1 MNNYRID
8 NLQYCNWSKEI
19 FQINN
24 EAKLDAVHVTIAY
37 HEDFNEVKK
46 NVATWNKHFQ
56 DNRDLIFHGK
66 TFKDIEKAHQ
76 EKKTAIF
83 LVFKT
88 VLPLKTILV
97 WLKRFMI

>member
-1 MNNYRID
+1 MKNYRID

-46 NVATWNKHFQ
+46 NVETWNKYFQ
-56 DNRDLIFHGK
+56 DYKNLIFHGK
-66 TFKDIEKAHQ
+66 TFKDIERLI
-76 EKKTAIF
+76 KKRRQQYF
-83 LVFKT
+83 SVFKT
-88 VLPLKTILV
+88 VLQ
-97 WLKRFMI
+97 

>member
-24 EAKLDAVHVTIAY
+24 EAKLHAVHVTIAY

-46 NVATWNKHFQ
+46 NVDAWNKHFQ
-56 DNRDLIFHGK
+56 DYKNLIFLGK
-66 TFKDIEKAHQ
+66 TFKDIERLI
-76 EKKTAIF
+76 KKRRQQYF
-83 LVFKT
+83 SVFKT
-88 VLPLKTILV
+88 APQ
-97 WLKRFMI
+97 

>member
-37 HEDFNEVKK
+37 HEDFNKK
-46 NVATWNKHFQ
+46 EELGVAK
-56 DNRDLIFHGK
+56 RL
-66 TFKDIEKAHQ
+66 
-76 EKKTAIF
+76 KKI
-83 LVFKT
+83 
-88 VLPLKTILV
+88 
-97 WLKRFMI
+97 